1 MCSHNGGVEAST
13 LRPSETS
20 DSLAGD
26 GERVP
31 GVVLVFSGGGAQLS
45 AMPLTDGALEVGR
58 GENVSGRIDD
68 GRISRR
74 HARISY
80 DGRRF
85 MVADL
90 GSQNGTFVDGE
101 AIPTNTAKEVERV
114 VRVGD
119 SLLLPSR
126 DIRPFERLGVRHV
139 DGFLRG
145 AAMQT
150 LLEEVVRAAQLGVTL
165 HIRGESGSGKEGLAL
180 AFHRGSGRGSGPF
193 VPVNCAA
200 IPPNIAERLLFGAK
214 KGAYSGAD
222 ADVPGY
228 VQEANGGT
236 LFLDEVAELDAAV
249 QAKLLR
255 TLESKEVMA
264 LGATKRVK
272 VDVLLC
278 SATNKDLRAL
288 VAAGKLREDLY
299 FRIGRPEIVVP
310 PLRNRPEE
318 IAFLVADELQRAAL
332 ALTPHAA
339 LVEQCLLRPWPGNV
353 RELLAEV
360 RSAAQVALGEGAQ
373 RVTVRHLAPSAGT
386 LFASASGSSSAVT
399 PPPSDS
405 AVGRKPRVE
414 DDWRRVEDT
423 LRANGGNVTATARAL
438 GLHRTQLRRLLA
450 RHQIVTSDSDSDAGE
465 TDKSDGDSDVD

>member
-1 MCSHNGGVEAST
+1 VNESTLHPSEAST
-13 LRPSETS
+13 GSGAE
-20 DSLAGD
+20 

-31 GVVLVFSGGGAQLS
+31 GVVLVFCGGVPQVV
-45 AMPLTDGALEVGR
+45 AMPLGNGTLEVGR
-58 GENVSGRIDD
+58 GDVVGKIED

-85 MVADL
+85 RVADL
-90 GSQNGTFVDGE
+90 GSQNGTFADGE
-101 AIPTNTAKEVERV
+101 AIPANTAKEVERV
-114 VRVGD
+114 IRVGD
-119 SLLLPSR
+119 SLLLPLS
-126 DIRPFERLGVRHV
+126 DVRPVERLGVRKV

-165 HIRGESGSGKEGLAL
+165 HIRGESGSGKEGVAQ

-228 VQEANGGT
+228 VQESNGGT
-236 LFLDEVAELDAAV
+236 LFLDEVAELDPAV

-288 VAAGKLREDLY
+288 VASGKLREDLY
-299 FRIGRPEIVVP
+299 FRIGRPEVTVP
-310 PLRNRPEE
+310 ALRNRPEE
-318 IAFLVADELQRAAL
+318 IAFLVADELQRAAMAL
-332 ALTPHAA
+332 APHAG
-339 LVEQCLLRPWPGNV
+339 LIEQCLLRPWPGNV

-360 RSAAQVALGEGAQ
+360 RSAAQLALGEGAQ
-373 RVTVRHLAPSAGT
+373 RVTAKHLGATAGT
-386 LFASASGSSSAVT
+386 LFASGSTSSPAAT
-399 PPPSDS
+399 PAGDS
-405 AVGRKPRVE
+405 APARKVKIE
-414 DDWRRVEDT
+414 DDWRRIEDA

-450 RHQIVTSDSDSDAGE
+450 RHQIATNESEEDLADADKDA
-465 TDKSDGDSDVD
+465 DKSDPPAE